1 MKIEGTPKS
10 VGGTVGDVKAR
21 ATREQSA
28 AKVDTAGTS
37 KVELSGLSQLGG
49 ELASVPEIDS
59 AKVGELKQ
67 AIAEGR
73 FKVNPDKV
81 ADGLIDS
88 VRQMLSAQPQRA

>member
-10 VGGTVGDVKAR
+10 AGGTVGDVKAR
-21 ATREQSA
+21 GTRTQSTA
-28 AKVDTAGTS
+28 QADTADTS
-37 KVELSGLSQLGG
+37 KVELSSLSQLGG
-49 ELASVPEIDS
+49 GLASVPEIDS

-81 ADGLIDS
+81 ADGLLDS
-88 VRQMLSAQPQRA
+88 VRQMLSSQTQRA